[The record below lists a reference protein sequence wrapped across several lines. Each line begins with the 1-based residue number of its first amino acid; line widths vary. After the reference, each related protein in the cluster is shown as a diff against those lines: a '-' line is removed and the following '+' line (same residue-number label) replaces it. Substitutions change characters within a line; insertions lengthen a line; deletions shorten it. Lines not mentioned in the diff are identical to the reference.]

1 MKRRGI
7 ILRKGARNTNVRND
21 RKIISQGCDAK
32 GRTSLHITETSSR

>member
-21 RKIISQGCDAK
+21 RKISQGCDAK
-32 GRTSLHITETSSR
+32 GRTSLHLTETSSR